1 MHLKSTAAA
10 ITLLLAFGP
19 QAGIARDVPRGLKAF
34 YDTVKNGGTCSG
46 SDLLQGGFY
55 DEDDG
60 SKNYGYC
67 RKGMK
72 DKGFYLKGPS
82 SKLANMDIDC
92 DGHQTK
98 GDGRCGGSSDT
109 QSQTRWQ
116 DEVKEYGGI
125 SDLNAYIHP

>member
-1 MHLKSTAAA
+1 MHLKATAAA

-19 QAGIARDVPRGLKAF
+19 QDGIARDVPRSLKAF
-34 YDTVKNGGTCSG
+34 YDSAKNGGSCSG

-55 DEDDG
+55 DQDDG

-67 RKGMK
+67 QKGMK

-92 DGHQTK
+92 DGHQTN

-109 QSQTRWQ
+109 QSETRWK
-116 DEVKEYGGI
+116 DEVKKYGGI